1 MEDCDTGFNC
11 PTDKGKSS
19 YLINLPPKLLIA
31 NRSIL
36 SNHNCKFSLLNSFIL
51 FFKVDGNWGHWEHW
65 STCSVTC
72 GGGNRQRF
80 RACDSPSPA
89 NGGEPCSGERHQ
101 TDNHC
106 NSFHCPVGPSK

>member
-1 MEDCDTGFNC
+1 MN
-11 PTDKGKSS
+11 
-19 YLINLPPKLLIA
+19 A
-31 NRSIL
+31 NIS
-36 SNHNCKFSLLNSFIL
+36 

-106 NSFHCPVGPSK
+106 NSFNCPVGPSKWFDVVV

>member
-11 PTDKGKSS
+11 PTDKGKFSN
-19 YLINLPPKLLIA
+19 LIDSPRKLLY
-31 NRSIL
+31 
-36 SNHNCKFSLLNSFIL
+36 SNHNCKFSFLNANIL
-51 FFKVDGNWGHWEHW
+51 FFEVDGNWGHWEHW

-80 RACDSPSPA
+80 RTCDSPSPA

-106 NSFHCPVGPSK
+106 NSFNCPVGPSK